1 MQYSPR
7 VSLFQPLY
15 NARFADFDIIHFN
28 SSYDAPY
35 WRQKKW
41 PHSPQIVLHFIGRH
55 ASCLTGS
62 KSKRR
67 NTGIVYD
74 RENGKIRYRAYE
86 EYLTHP
92 QLGRYRCFSILCE
105 TFSPDHGWQLQQSI
119 SDVTDSARAA
129 ADLAA
134 LMQRGSLEPCH
145 FAEVVEDYIN
155 SL

>member
-7 VSLFQPLY
+7 VSLFQPLRTTLY
-15 NARFADFDIIHFN
+15 VHFDMIRFH
-28 SSYDAPY
+28 SSFSALNR
-35 WRQKKW
+35 RQKKW
-41 PHSPQIVLHFIGRH
+41 PHSPQIVLHFTGRH

-92 QLGRYRCFSILCE
+92 QLGRYRCFAILCE

-134 LMQRGSLEPCH
+134 LMQQGSLEPCH

>member
-1 MQYSPR
+1 M
-7 VSLFQPLY
+7 
-15 NARFADFDIIHFN
+15 
-28 SSYDAPY
+28 
-35 WRQKKW
+35 
-41 PHSPQIVLHFIGRH
+41 
-55 ASCLTGS
+55 
-62 KSKRR
+62 
-67 NTGIVYD
+67 YD

-119 SDVTDSARAA
+119 SDVTVSARAA

-134 LMQRGSLEPCH
+134 LMQRGSLEPCR